1 MKRTLLAMVF
11 AMVFMA
17 TSVQAADR
25 GYYASVKGG
34 LTIASSIDDLGVDIS
49 FDPGFN
55 ITAALGYDL
64 GMIRV
69 EGEIGYRIFD
79 FDEITVLGIPGG
91 LSLDGDVSAL
101 TFMGNGYYDFDI
113 NSAIKPYVGVGLGF
127 ADADVEFTI
136 PGLGTVDVGSTEFA
150 YQFMLGAGIEI
161 SPGTDLTAGYRYF
174 GIAESFAPDSHEFN
188 VGVRFSF

>member
-34 LTIASSIDDLGVDIS
+34 LTIASSTDFGSGEID

-64 GMIRV
+64 GLIRV
-69 EGEIGYRIFD
+69 EGEIGYRAVDIDSILGVPAGSIFSGD
-79 FDEITVLGIPGG
+79 F
-91 LSLDGDVSAL
+91 SAL
-101 TFMGNGYYDFDI
+101 TFMGNGYYDFEMNPQSHANI
-113 NSAIKPYVGVGLGF
+113 RR
-127 ADADVEFTI
+127 
-136 PGLGTVDVGSTEFA
+136 
-150 YQFMLGAGIEI
+150 
-161 SPGTDLTAGYRYF
+161 YR
-174 GIAESFAPDSHEFN
+174 
-188 VGVRFSF
+188 